1 MRTTHLV
8 LTFAAVLLM
17 SASGIQAADVAGSGV
32 KPETIKYYQG
42 IKADVTKLSESP
54 SIKKYATEQSEKANA
69 AIETAQNGLKSL
81 NDQETRQA
89 AEIAALWVK
98 LAQAVTEEKQ
108 ATERTEASQNQ
119 LNQLEQ
125 RLADIL
131 AGKGEKP

>member
-17 SASGIQAADVAGSGV
+17 SASGIQAADVAGNGV

-54 SIKKYATEQSEKANA
+54 SIKKYAAEQSEKANA

-119 LNQLEQ
+119 LKQLEQ

>member
-8 LTFAAVLLM
+8 LTFTAVLMM
-17 SASGIQAADVAGSGV
+17 STGVLAAEEVGSGV

-54 SIKKYATEQSEKANA
+54 SIKKYAAEQSEKATA
-69 AIETAQNGLKSL
+69 AIETAQSGLKSL

-89 AEIAALWVK
+89 AEIASLWGK

-108 ATERTEASQNQ
+108 ATERTEASQSQ